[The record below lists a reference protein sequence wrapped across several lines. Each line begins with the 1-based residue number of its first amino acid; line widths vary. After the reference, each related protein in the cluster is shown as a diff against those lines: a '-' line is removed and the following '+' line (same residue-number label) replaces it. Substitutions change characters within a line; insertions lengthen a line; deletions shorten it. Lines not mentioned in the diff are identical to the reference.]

1 MHLPIGIFTLNSLI
15 MKNTL
20 STLSRNQSLLY
31 KGFLFIAATFL
42 ILYLFPKAGQFKY
55 DFQKGKPWQYE
66 NLYAPF
72 SFTIK
77 KDASS
82 LEIEKQQIIDNAEPY
97 FDIDFTVVEDV
108 KIEFYRLLDEA
119 YQNSLF
125 RVPKLLLQTKGTA
138 ILDKVYNHGVV
149 SELYSYEADKLV
161 YLKNGN
167 EIDEV
172 TFHQIVSF
180 DDIPS
185 IIKSETSLE
194 AISPSIDLLEKILTI
209 VVKPNV
215 SLNTKLTQAGIDDE
229 VNAMNPNKG
238 IIEKSGRI
246 IAKGELVD
254 TDAYQ
259 ILDSLK
265 AEYQSQVWTKSN
277 YLWLIVGY
285 GLLVMLVLLMLLLF
299 LKKYRTDIYTNNT
312 KVTFIFFNVLLM
324 VLLTTIV
331 VKMDAKYVYVVPLC
345 ILPLILKAFFD
356 PRLGLYVHVL
366 TILLLGFIVPNSFE
380 YLFLQIIAGIV
391 TILTVSELYK
401 RANLF
406 ISVSQITFIYI
417 LGYFA
422 FVLIQEGNIN
432 EFEWDIFGYFVLCGL
447 ATLFAHPLI
456 YFYEKLFG
464 LVSDVSLLELS
475 DTNSK
480 LLKELSNKAPGTF
493 HHSLNVANLAEA
505 AAQEIGANSML
516 VRVGALYHDIGKMAS
531 PTFFTENQL
540 SGVNSHDELDP
551 KESAGII
558 IDHVID
564 GIEIARKYN
573 LPDRIIDFIRTHHG
587 TSMVYYFYKK
597 EMQTQGEANKQDF
610 RYPGPIPFSKET
622 AILMMADSVEAASKS
637 LKDPTSTKI
646 DVFVEKIIDTQME
659 QGQFLNANVTFKE
672 IELIKKVLKKKLNNM
687 FHLRVEYPD

>member
-1 MHLPIGIFTLNSLI
+1 

-77 KDASS
+77 KDAVS
-82 LEIEKQQIIDNAEPY
+82 LASEKEQIVNNAVPY
-97 FDIDFTVVEDV
+97 FNMDMAVVTGV
-108 KIEFYRLLDEA
+108 TKEFYRLLDEA

-125 RVPKLLLQTKGTA
+125 RVPKLSIQSKGAA
-138 ILDKVYNHGVV
+138 IIDQIYKHGIVN
-149 SELYSYEADKLV
+149 ELYSYDPDKLV
-161 YLKNGN
+161 YLKSSN

-180 DDIPS
+180 DNIES
-185 IIKSETSLE
+185 IVKAATSLE
-194 AISPSIDLLEKILTI
+194 TISPSIDLLEKILTI
-209 VVKPNV
+209 VIKPNV
-215 SLNTKLTQAGIDDE
+215 SLNTKLTQAAIDDE

-277 YLWLIVGY
+277 YLWLLVGY

-299 LKKYRTDIYTNNT
+299 LKKYRPEIYKNNT

-356 PRLGLYVHVL
+356 PRLGLFVHVL
-366 TILLLGFIVPNSFE
+366 TVLLLGFIVPNSFE

-406 ISVSQITFIYI
+406 ISVAQITFIYI
-417 LGYFA
+417 IGYFA
-422 FVLIQEGNIN
+422 FVLIQEGNIY
-432 EFEWDIFGYFVLCGL
+432 EFEWVIFGYFVLCGL

-531 PTFFTENQL
+531 PTFFIENQL
-540 SGVNSHDELDP
+540 SGINAHDELDP
-551 KESAGII
+551 KESASII
-558 IDHVID
+558 INHVIE

-597 EMQTQGEANKQDF
+597 ELETQGQANKEDF
-610 RYPGPIPFSKET
+610 KYPGPIPFSKET

-637 LKDPTSTKI
+637 LKEPTSTKI
-646 DVFVEKIIDTQME
+646 DVFVEKIIDAQME
-659 QGQFLNANVTFKE
+659 QGQFLNADVTFKD

-687 FHLRVEYPD
+687 FHLRVEYPE